1 MAETLLEIPT
11 WIKAVS
17 GTCAGMAEY
26 SVIFPLD
33 SEGKAYLDLLPS

>member
-17 GTCAGMAEY
+17 GACAGMAEY

-33 SEGKAYLDLLPS
+33 TVKVKST